1 MKVANAMSRKVDF
14 VTPKHKVREIA
25 KLIFGHHING
35 VPVLKNRKVIGFI
48 TERDILHQFFP
59 SMREYMEDPVNEA
72 NFEKMEK
79 KISRIFELTAEK
91 IMSRRPITV
100 SPDSPLLEAQSLMFM
115 NKIGRLPVVDK
126 RGKILGIIAK
136 GDIFKY
142 LVGKRIKK

>member
-1 MKVANAMSRKVDF
+1 MKVANAMSRKVNS
-14 VTPKHKVREIA
+14 VNPKDKVRDIA

-35 VPVLKNRKVIGFI
+35 VPVLRRKKVIGFI

-79 KISRIFELTAEK
+79 KASRIFELTAEK
-91 IMSRRPITV
+91 IMSKRPVTIH
-100 SPDSPLLEAQSLMFM
+100 PDSPLLEAQSLMFM
-115 NKIGRLPVVDK
+115 HKVGRLPVVDRK
-126 RGKILGIIAK
+126 GKILGIIAK

-142 LVGKRIKK
+142 LVGKRIK